1 MITIKVDKAEVEI
14 DYSQELEKW
23 FQILEVLGKE
33 ISPDKLEF
41 YYSFGSFLP
50 KTKNR
55 EAQYLENW
63 NKYTQFLFDERLN
76 WELSK
81 VRVDLTLK
89 MGKFAMT
96 DRMSKGF
103 IPDSILKMVTEL
115 TKIKMLFEFELN
127 GDELIRDSIPPL
139 NKDYFDGDLVREIFK
154 LMLGESGGVEEM
166 DLDSLLDKISEGGME
181 SLTEE
186 ERNFL
191 NRRSKEI

>member
-1 MITIKVDKAEVEI
+1 MIRIKVDREEVEV
-14 DYSQELEKW
+14 DYSTELEKW
-23 FQILEVLGKE
+23 FGGLRVIGKE
-33 ISPDKLEF
+33 IDESKMEF
-41 YYSFGSFLP
+41 YYTFGSFLP
-50 KTKNR
+50 KTKDK

-63 NKYTQFLFDERLN
+63 TKYTQFLFSERLD

-89 MGKFAMT
+89 MGKFAIT

-103 IPDSILKMVTEL
+103 IPLSIKKMVTEL

-127 GDELIRDSIPPL
+127 GDEGIRDSIPPL

-154 LMLGESGGVEEM
+154 LMLGEEGAGEEM
-166 DLDSLLDKISEGGME
+166 DLDYLLDKISEGGME
-181 SLTEE
+181 SLTES

-191 NRRSKEI
+191 NKRSKEI